1 MKKKPKQKPR
11 NPKTSKQKP
20 RNQREKQSK
29 KKKTKSG
36 KQIGIQGK
44 NPKTA
49 KTLEREK
56 REEERLNKM
65 RMVSKSKKKS
75 IKSKQLNN
83 YLTLLSKSTRRGRT
97 KKQLLNSIS
106 RVVPKEFQT
115 GKATRRNSI
124 MPIRNSSFEVE
135 SDFGEKLLKAISDR
149 ILQQHSRNIRH
160 DMNIL
165 LISVK
170 TIMNMIQEELNKY
183 SSLTNIE
190 LDIEGEDIFIETIS
204 NRLIELPKE
213 MAVKKGFEYVKQKY
227 ISTNQVGLE
236 VYNELLDHDFSIPIQ
251 YLFRFRING
260 ENVIDHMGH
269 YDKEKYDS
277 IFIQNIYYL
286 FEICIK
292 LGIVCHLIEIARIAY
307 RDYMSVKENEGP
319 RPVDIHRMYNVRIVE
334 PKIEELLGAIESI
347 LPQIRKLSE
356 L

>member
-1 MKKKPKQKPR
+1 MKKKQKTR
-11 NPKTSKQKP
+11 NPKTFKQKTRKP
-20 RNQREKQSK
+20 SK

-44 NPKTA
+44 TPKTD
-49 KTLEREK
+49 KTLAREK
-56 REEERLNKM
+56 REEERLNEM

-75 IKSKQLNN
+75 IKSNQLNN

-115 GKATRRNSI
+115 GKPTRRNSI
-124 MPIRNSSFEVE
+124 MPVRAKSLEIDH
-135 SDFGEKLLKAISDR
+135 DFGDKLLKAISDR

-183 SSLTNIE
+183 NSLTNIE

-227 ISTNQVGLE
+227 ISTNQAGLE

-292 LGIVCHLIEIARIAY
+292 LGIVCHLIEISRIAY
-307 RDYMSVKENEGP
+307 RDSMDIKENEGP
-319 RPVDIHRMYNVRIVE
+319 RPVDIYRIYNAKIVK
-334 PKIEELLGAIESI
+334 PKIGELLGAINSI
-347 LPQIRKLSE
+347 LPQIRRLSE